1 MCGWARST
9 CTARGRSTR
18 CRPASGRR
26 RGPSS
31 TPDGADYTLV
41 SCTVGPGFDFNDF
54 SFMQPDGDEAALL
67 RHHWPELAA
76 LI

>member
-1 MCGWARST
+1 MRRAGEGVGQISAANSGQWQAARPIVSPQ
-9 CTARGRSTR
+9 TA
-18 CRPASGRR
+18 
-26 RGPSS
+26 
-31 TPDGADYTLV
+31 DDYTLV

-54 SFMQPDGDEAALL
+54 SFMRPDGDEAALL